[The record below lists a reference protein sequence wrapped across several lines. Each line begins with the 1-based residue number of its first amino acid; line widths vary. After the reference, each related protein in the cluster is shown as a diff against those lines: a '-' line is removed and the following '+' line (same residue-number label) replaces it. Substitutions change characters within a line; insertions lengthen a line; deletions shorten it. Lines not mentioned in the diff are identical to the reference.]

1 MPDAARD
8 RRRPV
13 GHRHAAP
20 PPGPDLALIAEHAMR
35 HGTVAMVLERMGFER
50 FAGPMPRGGIA
61 AFDDAYARLGHI
73 ARDRVRQLHGD
84 AQAALYT
91 RDRWMEAASFNRSLA
106 AHPVLLLAR
115 DSDPAMAV
123 WFDTASG
130 AWRHA
135 AGGPAGEDIVTLG
148 AVMWQCRIGQAAWR
162 CARLAGVT
170 HALHR

>member
-1 MPDAARD
+1 MPDAGRD
-8 RRRPV
+8 RRPATR
-13 GHRHAAP
+13 RQAAP
-20 PPGPDLALIAEHAMR
+20 LPGPDLALIAEHAMR
-35 HGTVAMVLERMGFER
+35 RGTVAVVLERMGFER

-61 AFDDAYARLGHI
+61 AFDDAYARPGHT
-73 ARDRVRQLHGD
+73 ARDRLRHLYGD
-84 AQAALYT
+84 AQAALCT
-91 RDRWMEAASFNRSLA
+91 RGRRMEAACFNRSLA

-115 DSDPAMAV
+115 DSDPAAAI
-123 WFDTASG
+123 WFDTISG